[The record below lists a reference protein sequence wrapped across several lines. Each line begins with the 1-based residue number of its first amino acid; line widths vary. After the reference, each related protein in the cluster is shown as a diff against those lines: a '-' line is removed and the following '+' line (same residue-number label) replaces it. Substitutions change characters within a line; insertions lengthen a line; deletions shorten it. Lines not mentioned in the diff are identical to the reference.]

1 VTLYGRIWLSSW
13 LHLSLFID
21 FIRHGRPNI
30 DIVPTMITEDL
41 WVASAL
47 ISASIPTL
55 VRIGMKFTTTGVTV
69 NTLRGGSKTKDSS
82 MQRYKLKRVVNEG
95 AEKVKMFMRPDRA
108 FNLASIDAVAR
119 QANGTEGASLGGG
132 SAAESQ
138 VGILRQIGFRVS
150 SENQ

>member
-1 VTLYGRIWLSSW
+1 
-13 LHLSLFID
+13 
-21 FIRHGRPNI
+21 
-30 DIVPTMITEDL
+30 MITEDL

-47 ISASIPTL
+47 ISALIPTL

-119 QANGTEGASLGGG
+119 QANGAEGTSLGGG